1 MRKKR
6 ILWICNHVTL
16 MDAEVPLLL
25 ELGFEVFVPKKFP
38 VGIDFISCKTK
49 YDYDASLTIPPED
62 LALLNTVDFYDDLFS
77 QEVID
82 AVNRNFD
89 IAITAFY
96 DAPMK
101 LLIYH
106 FPGQIFIRAFGLAG
120 EVCYWDV
127 AQGTWGQKFI
137 DRMHAIRDRLF
148 FAMSYRNMEK
158 VEKNIFRE
166 HAVFLPLGLPESFAS
181 QLKDKY
187 TGTKRQILFVCPKIC
202 AVDYY
207 NKIYKQFKRDFWG
220 FPYVIA
226 GKPFG
231 KIADRHLLGYLPREE
246 FNRVFCE
253 SRVMYY
259 HSTEPRHLHYHP
271 LEAIYANQPLIFMTD
286 GMLGQLN
293 PKIKYPGSADS
304 ILEARLKVARVLAK
318 DRRFIRDIQISQKE
332 ILEYFSTDYVR
343 KFWKSNFLPLVA
355 DAEKKEMSPVI
366 PVEKEHI
373 GVILPLGYRGG
384 TLYAFLQIAKML
396 RKCGY
401 RVTIGLPNDYF
412 DPDGDFYYPAIRD
425 EVERKLG
432 PDSGIHVRF
441 FKWKTPEPDETRA
454 IREMGHLSSDVRM
467 KNKYAVMDDN
477 VNCFCECDRWL
488 FVSDRFHKGMPVP
501 LRPYSVIVYDYLQR
515 YMPFQLLPEKLENQY
530 LDSVS
535 HAESLFV
542 TNPETAS
549 DMLVQSGVKRKKIF
563 QMPFEFSAQ
572 EMAKYSSYN
581 RPPHK
586 NKRPYIVWACNCAW
600 HKNHVRILNALIRYY
615 QEEFGTLEVFITG
628 VETKNLDYKKNREKE
643 KSDSE
648 EEKKGVV
655 SGLLEKLFRD
665 KDYNKNDDKDDDKD
679 DSKKA
684 GKKKKPKATPRHVIE
699 FRELYKKN
707 KVLLKNNVHIMGEMD
722 RYSYFDLVAGAEFLL
737 LSSIIDNGAFGAVEA
752 AWLGTPCASSD
763 YPHMRYMAGK
773 FGIEP
778 LWYKGEKIDSI
789 VEALNRMQRCSAEY
803 RERIPDRERLQ
814 SMSYELQQETIQ
826 KTLREAW
833 S

>member
-38 VGIDFISCKTK
+38 VGIDFISCKSK
-49 YDYDASLTIPPED
+49 YDYDVSLTIPPED
-62 LALLNTVDFYDDLFS
+62 LALLNTVDFYEDVFS

-96 DAPMK
+96 ERPMK
-101 LLIYH
+101 LLVRH

-120 EVCYWDV
+120 EASYWAV
-127 AQGTWGQKFI
+127 ALDTWGRHFTDQ
-137 DRMHAIRDRLF
+137 MSAIRDRLF
-148 FAMSYRNMEK
+148 FAMSYRNMLK
-158 VEKNIFRE
+158 VEKNIFRDN
-166 HAVFLPLGLPESFAS
+166 AVFLPLGLPESFGTR
-181 QLKDKY
+181 LRDGY

-207 NKIYKQFKRDFWG
+207 YKAYKKFKSNFKG

-246 FNRVFCE
+246 FDRVFCE

-271 LEAIYANQPLIFMTD
+271 LEAIYANQPLIFMSD

-293 PKIKYPGSADS
+293 PKIKYPGSADT
-304 ILEARLKVARVLAK
+304 IIEARMKVMRVLAN
-318 DRRFIRDIQISQKE
+318 DRRFIRDIQTSQKD
-332 ILEYFSTDYVR
+332 ILNYFTPEYVK

-355 DAEKKEMSPVI
+355 DAEKKEFSPVV
-366 PVEKEHI
+366 PVEREHV

-384 TLYAFLQIAKML
+384 TLHAFIQIAKML

-401 RVTIGLPNDYF
+401 RVTIGLPYDYY
-412 DPDGDFYYPAIRD
+412 DADGEYYYPAILD
-425 EVERKLG
+425 DVERKLG

-441 FKWKTPEPDETRA
+441 FKWRTPEPHETRA

-467 KNKYAVMDDN
+467 KNKYAVMDDS

-501 LRPYSVIVYDYLQR
+501 LRPYTVIVYDYLQR
-515 YMPFQLLPEKLENQY
+515 YMPFQLLPEKLENLY

-535 HAESLFV
+535 HADSLFV
-542 TNPETAS
+542 TNQETAS
-549 DMLVQSGVKRKKIF
+549 DMIVHSGVKRKKIF
-563 QMPFEFSAQ
+563 LMPFEFSAQ
-572 EMAKYSSYN
+572 EMAKYSSYD
-581 RPPHK
+581 RPPHR

-600 HKNHVRILNALIRYY
+600 HKNHVRVLNALIRYY
-615 QEEFGTLEVFITG
+615 REEFGSLEVFITG
-628 VETKNLDYKKNREKE
+628 VETKQLDYKKNREKE
-643 KSDSE
+643 KNESD
-648 EEKKGVV
+648 EEKKGLVG
-655 SGLLEKLFRD
+655 GLLEKLFRKMDED
-665 KDYNKNDDKDDDKD
+665 KENNNPYDDKKD
-679 DSKKA
+679 
-684 GKKKKPKATPRHVIE
+684 GRKKKKAPKVTPRHILE

-707 KVLLKNNVHIMGEMD
+707 KDLLKNNVHIMGEMD

-737 LSSIIDNGAFGAVEA
+737 LSSISDNGAFGAIEA

-789 VEALNRMQRCSAEY
+789 VDALNRMQRCSGEY
-803 RERIPDRERLQ
+803 REHIPDRERLR